1 MFDMCQLGREGGIGA
16 TFDVR
21 MRKCRVGISTEGR
34 EREEGMST
42 LREVLPG
49 DECSC
54 PAFDAPAPRIYV
66 SFRLFFLA
74 FPFFFALGRLCY
86 LSLELDTRHF
96 QGRNTYIFSAGG
108 KLDIHCL
115 PVSSP

>member
-66 SFRLFFLA
+66 SFRLFFLLSLFSSHWDGCA
-74 FPFFFALGRLCY
+74 IY
-86 LSLELDTRHF
+86 LSSSILDTSKGEIR
-96 QGRNTYIFSAGG
+96 TFSLGTEN
-108 KLDIHCL
+108 
-115 PVSSP
+115 